1 MAAVSSIIAGIAA
14 GIAAAGTGYAI
25 VAGEQGKSAQ
35 EKAMQQQQRA
45 QAETAQRAAMQQQ
58 RSQRAMT
65 KASQAQPDVA
75 SIMASAQE
83 AASGPSATMLTGPQ
97 GIDPSQL
104 SLGRSTLL
112 GS

>member
-1 MAAVSSIIAGIAA
+1 MGIIEALIGAAVAT
-14 GIAAAGTGYAI
+14 AAAGTGYS
-25 VAGEQGKSAQ
+25 VYAGEQGKKAQ
-35 EKAMQQQQRA
+35 NQAMQRQERA